1 MNLIVPDSRSP
12 KSHIQARLMLL
23 ALIFIFFNSVVLTFA
38 PAVRLHTW
46 QVEVR
51 WQHWIGF
58 ITWLVGYSALYLQL
72 NKYLPDRDPFLLPI
86 ISLLNGWGLLMI
98 FRISTNFGIR
108 QTIWTAVAII
118 GIIIALRFKNL
129 LPTLRRYKYVWL
141 ISGLLLTLLTF
152 VIGTYPGGDGPGLWL
167 NLGRIN
173 VQPSEILKLL
183 LIVYLSAYLADT
195 FQARMRL
202 VQLLTPTLILIAA
215 AVLILIAQR
224 DLGTA
229 TLFII
234 LYTIVI
240 YLASGKR
247 RILLISFFV
256 VISALIAGYLV
267 FDVIQLRIEAWLNP
281 WLDARDRSYQIIQS
295 LIAVANG
302 GILGRG
308 LGLGSPGVIPVAHSD
323 FIFPAILEEFG
334 MVGGISLV
342 MILALFTI
350 RGLSIA
356 LRAPNQFQRFL
367 AAGLTAFIATQSILI
382 MGGTIRLLPL
392 TGVTLPFISYGG
404 SSLVVS
410 MASGLLLLVI
420 SNQPE
425 DQAAPIERTRP
436 YTLVGGIYLLGF
448 TAIALLCA
456 YWGFVRSPSLL
467 ARGDNPRRAI
477 SDVYVYRGIIVDR
490 NNTPLTA
497 NTGQSGSYVR
507 ESLYPPLS
515 AVLGYSDPNYGQTG
529 IEYKLDG
536 YLRGITTNSDFNV
549 DSTRLLYGQDPPGFD
564 LRLSLDLPLQQ
575 VSDQSLQPYTGA
587 LILLN
592 ADSGEIMVMSTSP
605 TFDANQLEEKW
616 QSWMEDENAPLLN
629 RATQALYPP
638 GGVTGGIVLARFLS
652 EYTPSTTVPSY
663 DWSTKQGDQNFCAI
677 QPGPNPTW
685 GELVSSGCVRA
696 LSTISRSSLLAD
708 TINLYEEAG
717 LYRSN
722 DLPLETSSAV
732 QPASIASYSELYSG
746 NAGILVSPLQVAA
759 SVASLSNSGKVI
771 TPRIVTAYLQN
782 QSDWILIDQ
791 GSQAVIL
798 ADFEPELAANMLTS
812 GDFPGWEITSN
823 AIYKEADIAWYA
835 AGTPSE
841 WFGTPLTIV
850 VALENAKPEAARK
863 IGREIF
869 LSATAALLDKK

>member
-1 MNLIVPDSRSP
+1 M
-12 KSHIQARLMLL
+12 QTRLMLL
-23 ALIFIFFNSVVLTFA
+23 ALVFMLLNSVVLTFA

-46 QVEVR
+46 QAEVR

-58 ITWLVGYSALYLQL
+58 FTWLVGYTALYLQL
-72 NKYLPDRDPFLLPI
+72 NKYLPDRDPYLLPI
-86 ISLLNGWGLLMI
+86 IALLNGWGLLMI
-98 FRISTNFGIR
+98 FRLSTNFGIR
-108 QTIWTAVAII
+108 QTIWTGLAIV
-118 GIIIALRFKNL
+118 GIILALRFKNL

-152 VIGTYPGGDGPGLWL
+152 IIGTYPGGDGPGLWL
-167 NLGRIN
+167 NLGSVYI
-173 VQPSEILKLL
+173 QPSEVLKFL

-195 FQARMRL
+195 FQARLRL

-229 TLFII
+229 TLFIM

-256 VISALIAGYLV
+256 VIASLIAGYLV

-302 GILGRG
+302 GIFGRG

-334 MVGGISLV
+334 VAGGIALV
-342 MILALFTI
+342 MVLALFTI
-350 RGLSIA
+350 RGISIA

-367 AAGLTAFIATQSILI
+367 AAGLTAFIATQSMLI

-404 SSLVVS
+404 TSLVVS
-410 MASGLLLLVI
+410 MASVLLLLII

-436 YTLVGGIYLLGF
+436 YMLVGGIFLFGF
-448 TAIALLCA
+448 TAIALLSA
-456 YWGFVRSPSLL
+456 YWGFVRSSLLL

-490 NNTPLTA
+490 NNLPLTA
-497 NTGQSGSYVR
+497 NTGEPGSYVR

-549 DSTRLLYGQDPPGFD
+549 ASTRILYGQDPAGLD

-575 VSDQSLQPYTGA
+575 ASDMLLAPFTGA
-587 LILLN
+587 VVLLN

-605 TFDANQLEEKW
+605 TFDANRLEENW
-616 QSWMEDENAPLLN
+616 QTWMADENAPLLN

-652 EYTPSTTVPSY
+652 EYTPSTSIPAYEWTTSAG
-663 DWSTKQGDQNFCAI
+663 SQNYCAI
-677 QPGPNPTW
+677 QPGTDPNW

-696 LSTISRSSLLAD
+696 LSTISRSSLLSD
-708 TINLYEEAG
+708 TLRLYEEAG
-717 LYRSN
+717 LYLPL
-722 DLPLETSSAV
+722 DLPLEASNAV
-732 QPASIASYSELYSG
+732 QPEDVASYSDLYSG
-746 NAGILVSPLQVAA
+746 NAGILVSPAQVAVSA
-759 SVASLSNSGKVI
+759 ASLSNSGRVVS
-771 TPRIVTAYLQN
+771 PRIATAYLQN
-782 QSDWILIDQ
+782 HSDWNLIEQGIESKILP
-791 GSQAVIL
+791 
-798 ADFEPELAANMLTS
+798 DFEPELAANMLTS
-812 GDFPGWEITSN
+812 GDFPGWEITSSAAYKDA
-823 AIYKEADIAWYA
+823 AISWYV
-835 AGTPSE
+835 AGTPSD

-850 VALENAKPEAARK
+850 VALENANPAQARK
-863 IGREIF
+863 IGREVF
-869 LSATAALLDKK
+869 LNATASLLE